1 MSTTELTSQLASYA
15 GRLLRE
21 RFGKGPESIYA
32 SIGEQCITLHI
43 RNFIGPVETFLL
55 NKEEEQ
61 AFRYT
66 RELMMKSL
74 LPELSAYLSN
84 TMAVEVGELFY
95 DWGIHNASGM
105 IVALIKTE
113 GTAPDLYAGREEV
126 HAQINEVSRL
136 VQKEPVHTDSWW
148 QNPRTLI
155 IKREGILIPL
165 EKELIGLGY
174 ENTLKTTK
182 RKMEKRYLQDTT
194 TIAPMLGKEL
204 SDIYVD
210 WDLDKDTSVI
220 AYTFTN

>member
-1 MSTTELTSQLASYA
+1 MSITDVASQLSSYA

-32 SIGEQCITLHI
+32 SIGKQCITLHI
-43 RNFIGPVETFLL
+43 RNFIGPVERFLL

-66 RELMMKSL
+66 RELLMKSL
-74 LPELSAYLSN
+74 LPELSAYLKDE
-84 TMAVEVGELFY
+84 MGIEVGELFY

-113 GTAPDLYAGREEV
+113 GIAIDDYAGREEV
-126 HAQINEVSRL
+126 HAQINEVSRK
-136 VQKEPVHTDSWW
+136 VQREPDFTDSWW
-148 QNPRTLI
+148 LNPRTLI

-165 EKELIGLGY
+165 EKELISLGY

-182 RKMEKRYLQDTT
+182 RKMEKRYLEDTT

-210 WDLDKDTSVI
+210 WDFGKDTSVI
-220 AYTFTN
+220 AYTFMN

>member
-1 MSTTELTSQLASYA
+1 MSTTELTSQLSSYT

-21 RFGKGPESIYA
+21 RFGKGPESIHA
-32 SIGEQCITLHI
+32 SIGEQCIALHI
-43 RNFIGPVETFLL
+43 RNFIGPVERFLL

-66 RELMMKSL
+66 RELLMKSL
-74 LPELSAYLSN
+74 LPELAAYLKEKL
-84 TMAVEVGELFY
+84 AIEVGELFY

-105 IVALIKTE
+105 IVALIKNDDTLI
-113 GTAPDLYAGREEV
+113 DNYAGREEV
-126 HAQINEVSRL
+126 HAQINEVSRK
-136 VQKEPVHTDSWW
+136 VQKEPVYTDSWW
-148 QNPRTLI
+148 VGPRILI

-165 EKELIGLGY
+165 EKELISLGY

-182 RKMEKRYLQDTT
+182 RKMEKRYLEDTT

-210 WDLDKDTSVI
+210 WDFDKDTSVI
-220 AYTFTN
+220 AYTFL

>member
-1 MSTTELTSQLASYA
+1 MSNTELASQLSSFT

-21 RFGKGPESIYA
+21 RFGKGPESIHA
-32 SIGEQCITLHI
+32 SIGEQCIALHI
-43 RNFIGPVETFLL
+43 RNFIGPVERFLL
-55 NKEEEQ
+55 SKEEEQ

-66 RELMMKSL
+66 RELLMKSL
-74 LPELSAYLSN
+74 LPELSAYLKDN
-84 TMAVEVGELFY
+84 MAIEVGELFY

-105 IVALIKTE
+105 IVALIKNDSVVT
-113 GTAPDLYAGREEV
+113 DNYAGREEV
-126 HAQINEVSRL
+126 HSQINEVSSK
-136 VQKEPVHTDSWW
+136 VQKEPVFTDSWW
-148 QNPRTLI
+148 LGPRILI

-182 RKMEKRYLQDTT
+182 RKMEKRYLEDTT

-210 WDLDKDTSVI
+210 WDFDKDTSVI
-220 AYTFTN
+220 AYTFQ

>member
-1 MSTTELTSQLASYA
+1 MSTTELTSQLSSYT

-21 RFGKGPESIYA
+21 RFGKGPESIHA
-32 SIGEQCITLHI
+32 SIGEQCIALHI
-43 RNFIGPVETFLL
+43 RNFIGPVERFLL

-66 RELMMKSL
+66 RELLMKSL
-74 LPELSAYLSN
+74 LPELAAYLKEK
-84 TMAVEVGELFY
+84 MAIEVGELFY

-105 IVALIKTE
+105 IVALIKND
-113 GTAPDLYAGREEV
+113 GTLIDNYAGREEV
-126 HAQINEVSRL
+126 HAQISEVSRK
-136 VQKEPVHTDSWW
+136 VQKEPVFIDSWW
-148 QNPRTLI
+148 LGSRILI

-165 EKELIGLGY
+165 EKELISLGY

-182 RKMEKRYLQDTT
+182 RKMEKRYLEDTT

-210 WDLDKDTSVI
+210 WDFDKDTSVI
-220 AYTFTN
+220 AYTFQ

>member
-1 MSTTELTSQLASYA
+1 MSTTELTSQLSSYT

-21 RFGKGPESIYA
+21 RFGKGPESIHA
-32 SIGEQCITLHI
+32 SIGEQCIALHI
-43 RNFIGPVETFLL
+43 RNFIGPVERFLL

-66 RELMMKSL
+66 RELLMKSL
-74 LPELSAYLSN
+74 LPELAAYLKEK
-84 TMAVEVGELFY
+84 MAIEVGELFY

-105 IVALIKTE
+105 IVALIKNDDTLI
-113 GTAPDLYAGREEV
+113 DNYAGREEV
-126 HAQINEVSRL
+126 HAQISEVSRK
-136 VQKEPVHTDSWW
+136 VQKEPVFIDSWW
-148 QNPRTLI
+148 LGSRILI

-165 EKELIGLGY
+165 EKELISLGY

-182 RKMEKRYLQDTT
+182 RKMEKRYLEDTT

-210 WDLDKDTSVI
+210 WDFDKDTSVI
-220 AYTFTN
+220 AYTFQ

>member
-1 MSTTELTSQLASYA
+1 MSTTELTSQLSSFT

-21 RFGKGPESIYA
+21 RFGKGPESIHA
-32 SIGEQCITLHI
+32 SIGKQCIALHI
-43 RNFIGPVETFLL
+43 RNFIGPVERFLL

-66 RELMMKSL
+66 RELLMKSL
-74 LPELSAYLSN
+74 LPELAAYLKE
-84 TMAVEVGELFY
+84 TTAMEVGELFY

-105 IVALIKTE
+105 IVALIKN
-113 GTAPDLYAGREEV
+113 DVMVIDDYAGRQEV
-126 HAQINEVSRL
+126 HAQINEVSRK
-136 VQKEPVHTDSWW
+136 VQKEPVYTDSWW
-148 QNPRTLI
+148 LGPRILI

-182 RKMEKRYLQDTT
+182 RKMEKRYLEDTT

-210 WDLDKDTSVI
+210 WDFDKDTSVI
-220 AYTFTN
+220 AYTFQ

>member
-1 MSTTELTSQLASYA
+1 MSTTELTSQLSSYT

-21 RFGKGPESIYA
+21 RFGKGPESIHA
-32 SIGEQCITLHI
+32 SIGEQCIALHI
-43 RNFIGPVETFLL
+43 RNFIGPVERFLL

-66 RELMMKSL
+66 RELLMKSL
-74 LPELSAYLSN
+74 LPELAAYLKEN
-84 TMAVEVGELFY
+84 LAIEVGELFY

-105 IVALIKTE
+105 IVALIKND
-113 GTAPDLYAGREEV
+113 GTLIDNYAGREEV
-126 HAQINEVSRL
+126 HAQINEVSRK
-136 VQKEPVHTDSWW
+136 VQKEPVYTDSWW
-148 QNPRTLI
+148 LGPRILI

-165 EKELIGLGY
+165 EKELISLGY

-182 RKMEKRYLQDTT
+182 RKMEKRYLEDTT

-210 WDLDKDTSVI
+210 WDFDKDTSVI
-220 AYTFTN
+220 AYTFH

>member
-1 MSTTELTSQLASYA
+1 MSTTELTSQLSSYT

-21 RFGKGPESIYA
+21 RFGKGPESIHA
-32 SIGEQCITLHI
+32 SIGPKCIALHI
-43 RNFIGPVETFLL
+43 RNFIGPVERFLL

-66 RELMMKSL
+66 RELLMKSL
-74 LPELSAYLSN
+74 LPELAAYLKEKL
-84 TMAVEVGELFY
+84 AIEVGELFY

-105 IVALIKTE
+105 IVALIKNDDTLI
-113 GTAPDLYAGREEV
+113 DNYAGREEV
-126 HAQINEVSRL
+126 HAQINEVSRK
-136 VQKEPVHTDSWW
+136 VQKEPVYTDSWW
-148 QNPRTLI
+148 LGPRILI

-165 EKELIGLGY
+165 EKELISLGY

-182 RKMEKRYLQDTT
+182 RKMEKRYLEDTT

-210 WDLDKDTSVI
+210 WDFDKDTSVI
-220 AYTFTN
+220 AYTFQ

>member
-1 MSTTELTSQLASYA
+1 MSTTELTSQLSSYA

-21 RFGKGPESIYA
+21 RFGKGPESIHA
-32 SIGEQCITLHI
+32 SIGKQCIALHI
-43 RNFIGPVETFLL
+43 RNFIGPVERFLL

-66 RELMMKSL
+66 RELLMKSL
-74 LPELSAYLSN
+74 LPELAAYLKDM
-84 TMAVEVGELFY
+84 MAIEVGELFY

-105 IVALIKTE
+105 IVALIKQD
-113 GTAPDLYAGREEV
+113 GVAIDDYAGRDEV
-126 HAQINEVSRL
+126 HAQINEVSRK
-136 VQKEPVHTDSWW
+136 VQKEPEFTDSWW
-148 QNPRTLI
+148 LGPRTLI

-182 RKMEKRYLQDTT
+182 RKMEKRYLEDTT

-204 SDIYVD
+204 ADIYVD
-210 WDLDKDTSVI
+210 WDFDKDTSVI
-220 AYTFTN
+220 AYTFL

>member
-1 MSTTELTSQLASYA
+1 MSTTELTSQFSSYT

-21 RFGKGPESIYA
+21 RFGKGPESIHV
-32 SIGEQCITLHI
+32 SIGKQCIALHI
-43 RNFIGPVETFLL
+43 RNFIGPVERFLL

-66 RELMMKSL
+66 RELLMKSL
-74 LPELSAYLSN
+74 LPELSAYLQDNLSI
-84 TMAVEVGELFY
+84 EVGEIFY

-105 IVALIKTE
+105 IVALLKNDGVPVDE
-113 GTAPDLYAGREEV
+113 YAGRDEV
-126 HAQINEVSRL
+126 HAQINEVSRK
-136 VQKEPVHTDSWW
+136 VQKEPEFTDSWW
-148 QNPRTLI
+148 LGTRTLI

-182 RKMEKRYLQDTT
+182 RKMEKRYLEDTT

-210 WDLDKDTSVI
+210 WDFDKDTSVI
-220 AYTFTN
+220 AYTFL

>member
-1 MSTTELTSQLASYA
+1 MSTTELTSQFSSYT

-21 RFGKGPESIYA
+21 RFGKGPESIHV
-32 SIGEQCITLHI
+32 SIGKQCIALHI
-43 RNFIGPVETFLL
+43 RNFIGPVERFLL

-66 RELMMKSL
+66 RELLMKSL
-74 LPELSAYLSN
+74 LPELSAYLQDNLSI
-84 TMAVEVGELFY
+84 EVGEIFY

-105 IVALIKTE
+105 IVALLKNDGAAVDE
-113 GTAPDLYAGREEV
+113 YAGRDEV
-126 HAQINEVSRL
+126 HAQINEVSRK
-136 VQKEPVHTDSWW
+136 VQKEPEFTDSWW
-148 QNPRTLI
+148 LGTRTLI

-182 RKMEKRYLQDTT
+182 RKMEKRYLEDTT

-210 WDLDKDTSVI
+210 WDFDKDTSVI
-220 AYTFTN
+220 AHTFL

>member
-1 MSTTELTSQLASYA
+1 MSTTELTSQLSSYT

-21 RFGKGPESIYA
+21 RFGKGPESIHA
-32 SIGEQCITLHI
+32 SIGEQCIALHI
-43 RNFIGPVETFLL
+43 RNFIGPVERFLL

-66 RELMMKSL
+66 RELLMKSL
-74 LPELSAYLSN
+74 LPELAAYLKEN
-84 TMAVEVGELFY
+84 MAIEVGELFY

-105 IVALIKTE
+105 IVALIKND
-113 GTAPDLYAGREEV
+113 GTLIDNYAGREEV
-126 HAQINEVSRL
+126 HAQISEVSRK
-136 VQKEPVHTDSWW
+136 VQKEPVFIDSWW
-148 QNPRTLI
+148 LGSRILI

-165 EKELIGLGY
+165 EKELISLGY

-182 RKMEKRYLQDTT
+182 RKMEKRYLEDTT

-210 WDLDKDTSVI
+210 WDFDKDTSVI
-220 AYTFTN
+220 AYTFQ